1 MRLWLD
7 DMDMMLEVAMGA
19 MDMENDKV
27 AVIELGISNEDF
39 IYGTV
44 VIDGIISKLRC

>member
-27 AVIELGISNEDF
+27 AVIVLGISNEDF

-44 VIDGIISKLRC
+44 VIDGIISK